1 MNEEEEPRTTL
12 VDDLKKLDQ
21 EYLELSVRE
30 DALIAILRRLQEE
43 ETTLHLALQEAS
55 ETGEQ
60 RMQQALRDKDQA
72 AIARLEQALMGSS
85 SDEEDTNA
93 ADGQS
98 LFSFPKFSGGSNS
111 LNFKP

>member
-1 MNEEEEPRTTL
+1 MNEDDEPRTAL

-30 DALIAILRRLQEE
+30 DALITVLRRLQEE
-43 ETTLHLALQEAS
+43 ETALRLALQEAA
-55 ETGEQ
+55 ETGAQ

-72 AIARLEQALMGSS
+72 AIARLEQALMESS
-85 SDEEDTNA
+85 SEDEDAKA

-98 LFSFPKFSGGSNS
+98 LYSFSKFSAGGT
-111 LNFKP
+111 